1 MAVMD
6 IDVIPPT
13 KADTSVPERPRK
25 KIKTSELPLSSST
38 RSAIE
43 SLSHTFKKKGN
54 YDALRKQVW
63 ETLQTSVSIT
73 SLRGRGL
80 ILINVLLFRTLKQ
93 S

>member
-1 MAVMD
+1 MAAMD
-6 IDVIPPT
+6 IDVAPST
-13 KADTSVPERPRK
+13 KAEASVPERPRK
-25 KIKTSELPLSSST
+25 KIKTSELPLSSAT

-73 SLRGRGL
+73 
-80 ILINVLLFRTLKQ
+80 
-93 S
+93 

>member
-6 IDVIPPT
+6 IDVIPTT
-13 KADTSVPERPRK
+13 KAESSVPERPRK
-25 KIKTSELPLSSST
+25 KIKTSELPLSSAT

-73 SLRGRGL
+73 RVRGL
-80 ILINVLLFRTLKQ
+80 RLNTDKGFFCSGL
-93 S
+93 